1 MLTIIKLLTWNI
13 SYQAMYGIHSKTIDA
28 TVCMNNGINIC
39 QNNVLD
45 KIASIPNLDF
55 VLLQEP
61 VLYEFQN
68 NSKWNKLLDSYGYI
82 HHKSGKEDMI
92 TMYNKYKYTVSVTKG
107 GEFEYGRPFQ
117 MTIFKSVI
125 KGNEKLIVVNLH
137 APHQELNYLQKLNL
151 FNLDY
156 PIIIGGDFNNPII
169 NDIEINGINFKN
181 ESSIVKQINTC
192 CDHTLNGIDG
202 TKCFDHILINDKV
215 KYKKVNYPILSINN
229 IKHSD
234 HLPVY
239 AELIVENDNIVMGRG
254 GGGEGGGGEGERKR
268 IGFDFDGVMHKL
280 IVSTEEN
287 GQRHGDYTVSL
298 DVLIKNRF
306 EKIIDHIRD
315 LQMVNDIKIISSRQN
330 QEQVEEFLKDKN
342 LENIDVA
349 VVKDARSAV
358 KTEIVLNEVDEFY
371 DDSANVLREIMIKA
385 KEIGKEIGKE
395 IKLYFVIPEL
405 DKWYEVKTEK
415 EIDKKFLKVQMIN
428 LIKELQQMCKDG
440 TIDKIDFK
448 RFI

>member
-13 SYQAMYGIHSKTIDA
+13 SYQAMRGIHSKTVDA
-28 TVCMNNGINIC
+28 TVCMNNGINMC

-61 VLYEFQN
+61 VLSEFEN
-68 NSKWNKLLDSYGYI
+68 NTKWNKLLDSYGYI

-117 MTIFKSVI
+117 MTIFKPVI
-125 KGNEKLIVVNLH
+125 KGNEKIIIVNLH
-137 APHQELNYLQKLNL
+137 APHQELYYLQKLNL

-156 PIIIGGDFNNPII
+156 PIIIGGDFNNSII

-192 CDHTLNGIDG
+192 CDNTLNGLDG
-202 TKCFDHILINDKV
+202 KQCFDHILINNKV
-215 KYKKVNYPILSINN
+215 KYRKVEYPILSIDN

-239 AELIVENDNIVMGRG
+239 AELIIKNDNMIVSGG
-254 GGGEGGGGEGERKR
+254 GGGEKR

-287 GQRHGDYTVSL
+287 GQRHGDYTVGL
-298 DVLIKNRF
+298 DVLIQNRF

-315 LQMVNDIKIISSRQN
+315 LQMVNDIKIISSREN
-330 QEQVEEFLKDKN
+330 QEQIEEFLNDKD
-342 LENIDVA
+342 LEGIDVT

-358 KTEIVLNEVDEFY
+358 KTKIVLNEVDEFY
-371 DDSANVLREIMIKA
+371 DDSANVLREIIIKA

-405 DKWYEVKTEK
+405 DKWYEVKSEK
-415 EIDKKFLKVQMIN
+415 DIEKKFLKVQMIN
-428 LIKELQQMCKDG
+428 LIKELQQMCKEG

-448 RFI
+448 HLI

>member
-1 MLTIIKLLTWNI
+1 M
-13 SYQAMYGIHSKTIDA
+13 
-28 TVCMNNGINIC
+28 C
-39 QNNVLD
+39 QNNVLE

-61 VLYEFQN
+61 VLSEFQN
-68 NSKWNKLLDSYGYI
+68 NPKWDKLLDSYDYI

-92 TMYNKYKYTVSVTKG
+92 TLYNKYKYTVSVTKA

-117 MTIFKSVI
+117 MTIFKPVI
-125 KGNEKLIVVNLH
+125 KGNEKIIIVNLH
-137 APHQELNYLQKLNL
+137 APHQELHYLQKLNL

-156 PIIIGGDFNNPII
+156 PIIIGGDFNNPIK
-169 NDIEINGINFKN
+169 NDIIINGINFKN
-181 ESSIVKQINTC
+181 ESSIIKQINTC
-192 CDHTLNGIDG
+192 CDHTLNGVDG
-202 TKCFDHILINDKV
+202 TKCFDHVLINDKV
-215 KYKKVNYPILSINN
+215 KYRKVEYPILSVNN

-239 AELIVENDNIVMGRG
+239 AEIILENDNMFVS
-254 GGGEGGGGEGERKR
+254 GGGEVERKR

-280 IVSTEEN
+280 IISTEEN
-287 GQRHGDYTVSL
+287 GQRHGDYTVGL

-306 EKIIDHIRD
+306 EKIIDHIKD
-315 LQMVNDIKIISSRQN
+315 LQMVNDIKIISSREN
-330 QEQVEEFLKDKN
+330 QEQVEEFLQDKN
-342 LENIDVA
+342 LENVDVT

-358 KTEIVLNEVDEFY
+358 KTDIVLHEVDEFY

-415 EIDKKFLKVQMIN
+415 DIEKKFLKVQMIN
-428 LIKELQQMCKDG
+428 LIKELQQMCKEG

-448 RFI
+448 RLI